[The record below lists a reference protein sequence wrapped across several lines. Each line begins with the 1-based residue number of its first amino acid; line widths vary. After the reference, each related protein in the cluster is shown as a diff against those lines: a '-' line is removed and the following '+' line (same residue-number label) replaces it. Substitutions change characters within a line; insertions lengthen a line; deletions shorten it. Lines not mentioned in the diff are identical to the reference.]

1 MHTGL
6 YKHFEEGERVHEI
19 AYGYGMRTPRSP
31 IKRWSKVPLTHRHA
45 RLRRSLPDDAGF

>member
-31 IKRWSKVPLTHRHA
+31 IKRWSKFTLTHRHA
-45 RLRRSLPDDAGF
+45 RLRGPLPDDAGI

>member
-19 AYGYGMRTPRSP
+19 AYKHKLEAAADILESESASSQLAVSAR
-31 IKRWSKVPLTHRHA
+31 HRDGHA
-45 RLRRSLPDDAGF
+45 QDS